1 MFKFF
6 TMTLIESFISKY
18 PLKFSIYTKSM
29 ELFELYSK
37 EKANFFLKLFIIKI
51 RCVVNVDDICGLLR
65 NR

>member
-1 MFKFF
+1 MK
-6 TMTLIESFISKY
+6 LIESFISKY

>member
-1 MFKFF
+1 MK
-6 TMTLIESFISKY
+6 LIGSFISKY

-29 ELFELYSK
+29 KLFELYSK
-37 EKANFFLKLFIIKI
+37 EKANFFLKLSIIKI